1 MRTAATIDFDR
12 PGRLTLWVAGL
23 VLFAGALAAVHAGIP
38 LAAAAGAGFG
48 LLLIGRAGGATDG
61 VFLAL
66 RHAAVAALFALAATP
81 ELPLWQTPR
90 EWIDL
95 LRLTPPGATLAFAVY
110 GLVAGLLPVRQH
122 RPLPAATSLVLLVA
136 PFALFNGLF
145 LLASRDLLASLG
157 GWLGPDLSPAL
168 RSLPGCW
175 LVLGLFGELA
185 VQGLGVA
192 VDQRWTHNWRLR
204 ALLWSSALWAALTP
218 HIADLG
224 SGPLAAALPGWLQ
237 WPLGVASAAL
247 AQAGLWGQ
255 TFLITGALLD
265 ALKGRRPTWQA
276 AADHWRSGA
285 GKGAVYS
292 AWFMVLVYGAALAGG
307 GAVAAWISA
316 QPLLFG
322 TLLGMLLFPLARS
335 LIETFDGSPALAGRL
350 GAAYRE
356 PANLLRGAVA
366 GFAVALWFGLDRTA
380 SGDSLRFAG
389 GALAGA
395 AVYAGVGLLVDA
407 LTMVRGLRQ
416 RPQRVSVYLVQAV
429 MGGVTGGLL
438 AWYFDAGQLRVV
450 LDRVAA
456 YGVVNFPA
464 VGRGSY
470 EYMVYP
476 LFSKWGATD
485 LGLVS
490 GGVKLFY
497 AQSLS
502 GVVQW
507 AIAAPLFSLN
517 LVLLT
522 ALIQRR
528 LAPIRATFSRAGLAE
543 VGAQTVRVLR
553 WGLWMAPIISIFLRM
568 AQDPTWYNQDGAV
581 RSLLATAQQVLQPTD
596 HYRAW
601 SLDLFLGL
609 MAYDWLRVLIWFDHM
624 GLRVATLVNFSF
636 VGMDAV
642 NARLARALSH
652 GPRGQAIPE
661 GLRRF
666 ATWAPLLVPFYIPRG
681 GEWEYV
687 WTRAEGMHGH
697 AGPLL
702 PAVRDLVG
710 AYAVAAVLAIALGA
724 WVLTRARR
732 AGTLHRVRSAP
743 AHVLGNGL
751 YMLRLGEDGRG
762 HAQVIRPRRGC
773 PEIDL
778 TRRPE
783 DDLDRRGRFFY
794 VSEPGRPPWSLTRQ
808 PCPGAGVRHRV
819 TEISTTALCYRADA
833 ADLTAFARVEVPPDD
848 PVECWTITFENPGN
862 SPRRLRLT
870 SFQELTLGDAEAA
883 SRHPAFNALH
893 VGTRFVAPL
902 AALLAHSRLL
912 TDVRGRP
919 AGEVAFHA
927 VATDGHGVRLAGYE
941 DSRNRFVGAGGLACP
956 DGLAPDAPRAP
967 DDEGLLYSFDP
978 ALSLTLGV
986 TVPARSQASVRFV
999 TGYAANPAAAAQ
1011 LITRWLGTPLPPPE
1025 VLERA
1030 LGRARTVR
1038 DAEPPE
1044 HAFSPDGWTL
1054 GIDGTAPRPYSHL
1067 MVNAVGQGA
1076 VLDSAGCVAAFAGN
1090 SQQNA
1095 LTPFRLSDAGHR
1107 LPGEALY
1114 VVDLATDTCGGPA
1127 FAPLRRGDIP
1137 HRVEFA
1143 PGQARFASTLG
1154 ELDLDLTVCVPPDV
1168 PAQLRLLR
1176 IANRGAAPRR
1186 CRVVA
1191 CFEWVLAE
1199 LPADSRGR
1207 LELATEAGVVYARNP
1222 DNLFVPGWAFVAS
1235 SLDQPV
1241 VETVRSRFTGTAAG
1255 LLPCFVSLGAGDP
1268 AAVDDGSRVAAFSGE
1283 VEVPAGG
1290 ELWVNFALGQAP
1302 THEEARALAARYRDP
1317 AAARAA
1323 LVATETDW
1331 RRRLGEL
1338 RVETNRKDFD
1348 RLVNIWLPY
1357 QVLNARLW
1365 GRCGPEQRSGAY
1377 GFRDQLQDVLPLLL
1391 IDPGLA
1397 REQILR
1403 HARQQ
1408 FPQGDVLHWW
1418 HPTPADGTGFGART
1432 RASDPQLWLPYIT
1445 AQYVAATGDISIL
1458 EEKTPFLEG
1467 EPIPYG
1473 ADGIGFAPRPGAE
1486 CVALHEHCRRAIDY
1500 TLARRGRR
1508 GLPLIGTGDWNDALD
1523 RIGHRGRGESV
1534 WLGFFLHRVLLDW
1547 EPLARRQGDTATAA
1561 RWHGEAVR
1569 LRAALAAMRRG
1580 ESYVRA
1586 IADDG
1591 TELLHANALTAAWP
1605 ALSGAVAA
1613 DDALAALRADLEQ
1626 LEGAH
1631 LVRVQTPAFDAHSI
1645 PWPGRIALYPPGVRE
1660 NGGQYSHGASWL
1672 VDALTALASD
1682 ADNVSDADHLRAEAF
1697 RLWQKISPLGRDAP
1711 ELAARYGLA
1720 PHQQPADIYSGPSH
1734 EGRGGWSWYTGAAA
1748 RMLWAAYG
1756 LLGIDLR
1763 DGVVTRG
1770 SGPSGGLELYGL
1782 RVRGERLPEGRE

>member
-1 MRTAATIDFDR
+1 MRVAATIDFDR
-12 PGRLTLWVAGL
+12 LGRLALWVVGVA
-23 VLFAGALAAVHAGIP
+23 LFAAALAAIHAGVP

-66 RHAAVAALFALAATP
+66 RHGVVAALFALAATP

-95 LRLTPPGATLAFAVY
+95 LRFTPLGATLAFAGY
-110 GLVAGLLPVRQH
+110 GLVAGLLPVRRH
-122 RPLPAATSLVLLVA
+122 RPLPAATSLVLLIA

-145 LLASRDLLASLG
+145 LLASRDLLDFPG
-157 GWLGPDLSPAL
+157 VWLGLDLPPGL

-185 VQGLGVA
+185 VQGLGIA

-224 SGPLAAALPGWLQ
+224 SGELAGALPAGLQ
-237 WPLGVASAAL
+237 LPLGVATAAL

-292 AWFMVLVYGAALAGG
+292 AWFMILVYGAALSGSDA
-307 GAVAAWISA
+307 AAAWITA
-316 QPLLFG
+316 QPLVFG
-322 TLLGMLLFPLARS
+322 TLLGILLFPLARS

-356 PANLLRGAVA
+356 PGNLLRGAVA
-366 GFAVALWFGLDRTA
+366 GCAVALWFGLGRTGA
-380 SGDSLRFAG
+380 DDAMRFAS

-395 AVYAGVGLLVDA
+395 LIYAGVSLLLDA
-407 LTMVRGLRQ
+407 GAMARGLRQ
-416 RPQRVSVYLVQAV
+416 RPQRLPVYLAQAV
-429 MGGVTGGLL
+429 MGGVTGGLI

-450 LDRVAA
+450 LDRIAA
-456 YGVVNFPA
+456 YGVVSFPA
-464 VGRGSY
+464 AGRSSY

-528 LAPIRATFSRAGLAE
+528 LAPVRATFSRAGMAE

-601 SLDLFLGL
+601 SIDLFLGL

-642 NARLARALSH
+642 NARLARALGH

-681 GEWEYV
+681 SEWEYV

-710 AYAVAAVLAIALGA
+710 AYAVAAALVIAVGA

-732 AGTLHRVRSAP
+732 AGTLHRVRNAP

-751 YMLRLGEDGRG
+751 YMLRLGDDGRG

-794 VSEPGRPPWSLTRQ
+794 VSEPGRQPWSLTRQ

-833 ADLTAFARVEVPPDD
+833 GDLTAFARVEVPPDD
-848 PVECWTITFENPGN
+848 PVECWTITFENHSN

-870 SFQELTLGDAEAA
+870 SFQELTLGAAEAA
-883 SRHPAFNALH
+883 SRHPEFNALH

-912 TDVRGRP
+912 TDRHGRP
-919 AGEVAFHA
+919 ASEVAFHA
-927 VATDGHGVRLAGYE
+927 AATDGQGVRLAGYE
-941 DSRNRFVGAGGLACP
+941 DSRGRFVGAGGLACP

-986 TVPARSQASVRFV
+986 TVPAQGSASVRFV
-999 TGYAANPAAAAQ
+999 TGYAASPQVAAR
-1011 LITRWLGTPLPPPE
+1011 LIARRLGTPLPSAA
-1025 VLERA
+1025 VLELA
-1030 LGRARTVR
+1030 LNRVRMQR
-1038 DAEPPE
+1038 DAEPPA
-1044 HAFSPDGWTL
+1044 HDFSADGWTL
-1054 GIDGTAPRPYSHL
+1054 GVDGNAPRPYSHL
-1067 MVNAVGQGA
+1067 MANALGQGA
-1076 VLDSAGCVAAFAGN
+1076 ILDSAGYVAAFAGN

-1095 LTPFRLSDAGHR
+1095 LTPFRLGDAARR

-1114 VVDLATDTCGGPA
+1114 VVDLATDTCGGPT
-1127 FAPLRRGDIP
+1127 FAPLRRTDIP

-1143 PGQARFASTLG
+1143 PGQAHFASTLA
-1154 ELDLDLTVCVPPDV
+1154 EFDLELTVCVPPDV
-1168 PAQLRLLR
+1168 SAQLRLLR
-1176 IANRGAAPRR
+1176 IVNRASVPRR

-1207 LELATEAGVVYARNP
+1207 LELVTEAGAVYARNP
-1222 DNLFVPGWAFVAS
+1222 DNLFAPGWAFVAS

-1241 VETVRSRFTGTAAG
+1241 VETLRSRFVGTAAG
-1255 LLPCFVSLGAGDP
+1255 LLPCFVSLGTGDP
-1268 AAVDDGSRVAAFSGE
+1268 AAVDDGSRIAAFSGE

-1302 THEEARALAARYRDP
+1302 TLDAARALAARYRDP
-1317 AAARAA
+1317 TAAQAA
-1323 LVATETDW
+1323 LVATEADW
-1331 RRRLGEL
+1331 RRRLGAL
-1338 RVETNRKDFD
+1338 HIETNRKDFD

-1357 QVLNARLW
+1357 QLLNARLW

-1391 IDPGLA
+1391 IDPKLA
-1397 REQILR
+1397 RAQILR
-1403 HARQQ
+1403 HASQQ
-1408 FPQGDVLHWW
+1408 FQEGDVLHWW
-1418 HPTPADGTGFGART
+1418 HPTPTDGTGFGART
-1432 RASDPQLWLPYIT
+1432 RASDPQLWLPYLT
-1445 AQYVAATGDISIL
+1445 AQYVAATGDIGIL
-1458 EEKTPFLEG
+1458 EERAPFLEG
-1467 EPIPYG
+1467 EPIPHG

-1486 CVALHEHCRRAIDY
+1486 SGALHEHCRRAIDY
-1500 TLARRGRR
+1500 TLARRGRH
-1508 GLPLIGTGDWNDALD
+1508 GLPLIGSGDWNDALD
-1523 RIGHRGRGESV
+1523 RVGHRGRGESV

-1547 EPLARRQGDTATAA
+1547 EALAHRRGDAATAV
-1561 RWHGEAVR
+1561 RWRAEAVR
-1569 LRAALAAMRRG
+1569 LHAALATLRRG
-1580 ESYVRA
+1580 ARYVRA

-1613 DDALAALRADLEQ
+1613 ADALAALRADLTQ
-1626 LEGAH
+1626 LEGQH
-1631 LVRVQTPAFDAHSI
+1631 LVRVQTPAFDEHSI

-1672 VDALTALASD
+1672 VDALTALARD
-1682 ADNVSDADHLRAEAF
+1682 ADNESDANHLRAEAF
-1697 RLWQKISPLGRDAP
+1697 RVWQKISPLGRDHPDVAS
-1711 ELAARYGLA
+1711 RYGLA
-1720 PHQQPADIYSGPSH
+1720 PHQQPADIYSGPGH

-1756 LLGIDLR
+1756 VLGLELR
-1763 DGVVTRG
+1763 DGIVTR
-1770 SGPSGGLELYGL
+1770 SSAPAGGLELYEV
-1782 RVRGERLPEGRE
+1782 RVRGELLPEE